1 MRGPLAPCHQ
11 WTLDGAK
18 QRAAVKGVVGLKPRS
33 PEDRQMLT
41 AQRIDGSHD
50 LAG

>member
-1 MRGPLAPCHQ
+1 MRGQLAPCHQ

-18 QRAAVKGVVGLKPRS
+18 QRAAVKGVVGMKPRS

-50 LAG
+50 LTG